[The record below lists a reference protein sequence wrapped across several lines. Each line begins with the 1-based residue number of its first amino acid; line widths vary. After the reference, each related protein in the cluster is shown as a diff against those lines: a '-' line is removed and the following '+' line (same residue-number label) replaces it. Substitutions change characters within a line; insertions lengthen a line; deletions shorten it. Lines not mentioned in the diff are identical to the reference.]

1 LTTIRTR
8 YHYGYK
14 TIGLKERDY
23 LALAKKK
30 QALES
35 AIGRRLNWSDF
46 LLCIAG
52 LKSVAEEQSI
62 ARLARGRRPSAE
74 PESLSPSSA
83 SQLEEIVAR
92 HVDRA
97 ISEIRKRS

>member
-1 LTTIRTR
+1 MSTR
-8 YHYGYK
+8 YHYDYK

-30 QALES
+30 QALEG

-62 ARLARGRRPSAE
+62 ARLARGRRPAAE
-74 PESLSPSSA
+74 PESLSPFGA
-83 SQLEEIVAR
+83 SELEEIVAR
-92 HVDRA
+92 HIDRA
-97 ISEIRKRS
+97 IREIKKRS